1 MKHNNEIIRKYD
13 LYKRAKKM
21 IILFG
26 IITTI
31 MLFGYMV
38 MSKAGVKVGS
48 ILMLVLS
55 IISFALFLVLWIA
68 LRPMKKHILNLIEEY
83 KK

>member
-55 IISFALFLVLWIA
+55 IISFALFIVLWIA

>member
-1 MKHNNEIIRKYD
+1 MKDNNEIIRKYD

-38 MSKAGVKVGS
+38 MAKAGVKVGS

-55 IISFALFLVLWIA
+55 IISFALFIVLWIA

>member
-1 MKHNNEIIRKYD
+1 MKYNNEIIRKYD
-13 LYKRAKKM
+13 LYKQAKKM
-21 IILFG
+21 IVSFG

-38 MSKAGVKVGS
+38 MAKAGIKACS

-55 IISFALFLVLWIA
+55 IISFVIFLVLWIA
-68 LRPMKKHILNLIEEY
+68 LRPMKKHILSLIEEY